1 MMSLSAEIQ
10 ISEIVFKSRSNKEV
24 YDLFAMKATF
34 TSLQQKM
41 LTTSSS
47 AI

>member
-10 ISEIVFKSRSNKEV
+10 ISEIYFKSCSHKEV

-41 LTTSSS
+41 LMTSLS